1 MSAISDYIKFLNN
14 RLMKVDIIK
23 LYQDDTGIEGMIMI
37 SRKYPGQKI
46 PCLRYYV
53 QDIAMSVSIEDN
65 PKAMLPKSIDGSV
78 STKYEGIVSWIILNR
93 PILLEYLN
101 NAEYPTNC
109 LLNSLKKLNELSGD
123 EIEEFKPFDSTSF
136 LMRRIGLPSYVV
148 WVYTYKTESSPIVK
162 ITKPSTNSHI
172 IVSLV
177 GDPEIIEGK
186 GLESFDDDIDNI
198 ENWIRQNRDNLLA
211 YWTHEIDSDELSE
224 RLLYAGRIQNY

>member
-1 MSAISDYIKFLNN
+1 
-14 RLMKVDIIK
+14 MKVDISN
-23 LYQDDTGIEGMIMI
+23 LYIEDTGIPGRVII
-37 SRKYPGQKI
+37 SRKLIGQNMTQLKY
-46 PCLRYYV
+46 CVY
-53 QDIAMSVSIEDN
+53 DTEFSISIDN
-65 PKAMLPKSIDGSV
+65 TPQVLIPKSLDGKV
-78 STKYEGIVSWIILNR
+78 PAEYIGIVSWIILNR

-162 ITKPSTNSHI
+162 ITKPSSKSHI
-172 IVSLV
+172 IVSLQ

-211 YWTHEIDSDELSE
+211 YWTHEIDSDELME
-224 RLLYAGRIQNY
+224 RLLYAGLIQYI